1 MTDDNTQWYEVFA
14 GTDDTTRDGNIEV
27 LQGYK
32 DEAAFGAA
40 FFEQSAAAKAA
51 EDANW
56 REPFSNG
63 DDKTAKRLER
73 YLTPADLG
81 KSLFE
86 KEDLIRAS
94 SMLKPLAD
102 DATDDDL
109 KAYRE
114 QQGVPLEFEG
124 YYENLPK
131 GLVIG
136 EDDKAIVDMFVKEMH
151 EENVSP
157 TAVHRLIAS
166 YNKWEESLT
175 GEMDALD
182 KSQKA
187 ETEDLL
193 REEWGSD
200 YRANESLAAHFIQGL
215 SKEKQAE
222 LMGARMSDNRTL
234 ANDPDIAR
242 WMAKMSRE
250 LYGTQVFAPS
260 GGNTSLQNRDTR
272 KKELESWMHTDK
284 WTKEVED
291 EHLQILEQE
300 LNEQQRAQQKV
311 A

>member
-1 MTDDNTQWYEVFA
+1 MTDDNTQWYEPFA
-14 GTDDTTRDGNIEV
+14 GSDDATRDDNIKV
-27 LQGYK
+27 LEGYK
-32 DEAAFGAA
+32 DEAEFGAA

-51 EDANW
+51 KDVNW
-56 REPFSNG
+56 REPFADG
-63 DDKTAKRLER
+63 DEKSAKMFER

-81 KSLFE
+81 KSLIE
-86 KEDLIRAS
+86 KEALIRAS
-94 SMLKPLAD
+94 TMLKPLAED
-102 DATDDDL
+102 HNDDDL

-114 QQGVPLEFEG
+114 QQGVPAEFEG

-157 TAVHRLIAS
+157 AAVHRLIAT

-175 GEMDALD
+175 GEMDTLD

-193 REEWGSD
+193 REQWGSD
-200 YRANESLAAHFIQGL
+200 YRANETLAAHFIQGL
-215 SKEKQAE
+215 PKEKQAE

-234 ANDPDIAR
+234 ANDPEIAQ

-250 LYGTQVFAPS
+250 LYGTEVFVPS
-260 GGNTSLQNRDTR
+260 GGNSALQNRDSR
-272 KKELESWMHTDK
+272 EKELEIWMHTDK
-284 WTKEVED
+284 WTKEVEA
-291 EHLQILEQE
+291 EHLQILDQEINEQE
-300 LNEQQRAQQKV
+300 RAKRQV

>member
-1 MTDDNTQWYEVFA
+1 MAEENTQWYEAFA

-27 LQGYK
+27 LKGYK
-32 DEAAFGAA
+32 DEAAFGTA

-51 EDANW
+51 KDANW
-56 REPFSNG
+56 REPFADG
-63 DDKTAKRLER
+63 DEKSAKMFER

-81 KSLFE
+81 KSLIE
-86 KEDLIRAS
+86 KEALIRAS
-94 SMLKPLAD
+94 TMLKPLAD
-102 DATDDDL
+102 DHNDDDL

-114 QQGVPLEFEG
+114 QQGVPAEFEG
-124 YYENLPK
+124 YYDNLAK

-136 EDDKAIVDMFVKEMH
+136 DDDKAIVDSLVKELH
-151 EENVSP
+151 EEDASQ
-157 TAVHRLIAS
+157 AVVNRMLGW

-193 REEWGSD
+193 REQWGSD
-200 YRANESLAAHFIQGL
+200 YRANETLAAHFIQGL
-215 SKEKQAE
+215 PKEKQAE

-234 ANDPDIAR
+234 ANDPEIAQ

-250 LYGTQVFAPS
+250 LYGTQVFVSS
-260 GGNTSLQNRDTR
+260 GGNTALQNRDTR
-272 KKELESWMHTDK
+272 KKELESWMHTPK
-284 WTKEVED
+284 WNKEVEA

-300 LNEQQRAQQKV
+300 QNEQQRAERQV

>member
-1 MTDDNTQWYEVFA
+1 MADENTQWYEAFA
-14 GTDDTTRDGNIEV
+14 GSDDATRDGNIEV
-27 LQGYK
+27 LKGYK
-32 DEAAFGAA
+32 DEAAFGTA

-51 EDANW
+51 KDANW
-56 REPFSNG
+56 REPFADG
-63 DDKTAKRLER
+63 DEKSAKMFER

-81 KSLFE
+81 KSLIE
-86 KEDLIRAS
+86 KEALIRAS
-94 SMLKPLAD
+94 TMLKPLAD
-102 DATDDDL
+102 DHNDDDL

-114 QQGVPLEFEG
+114 QQGVPAEFEG

-136 EDDKAIVDMFVKEMH
+136 EDDKAIVDMFVKELH
-151 EENVSP
+151 EENASP
-157 TAVHRLIAS
+157 AIVHRLIAS

-175 GEMDALD
+175 GEMDTLD

-200 YRANESLAAHFIQGL
+200 YKANGNLTKLFIQGL
-215 SKEKQAE
+215 PEEKQAE
-222 LMGARMSDNRTL
+222 LMGARMSDNRSV
-234 ANDPDIAR
+234 ANDPDMMK

-250 LYGTQVFAPS
+250 LYGSQVFAPS
-260 GGNTSLQNRDTR
+260 GGNTSLQNRDSR
-272 KKELESWMHTDK
+272 KKELEGWMHTPK
-284 WTKEVED
+284 WTKEVEA

-300 LNEQQRAQQKV
+300 QNEQQRAERQV

>member
-1 MTDDNTQWYEVFA
+1 MTDGQEWYEDFA
-14 GTDDTTRDGNIEV
+14 GTDDATRDGNIEV

-32 DEAAFGAA
+32 DPAAFGAA
-40 FFEQSAAAKAA
+40 FFEQATAAKAA
-51 EDANW
+51 KDANW
-56 REPFSNG
+56 REPFAGG
-63 DDKTAKRLER
+63 DDKNAKRLER
-73 YLTPADLG
+73 YLTQADLA

-94 SMLKPLAD
+94 SLLKPLAD
-102 DATDDDL
+102 DATADDL

-124 YYENLPK
+124 YYENLQK

-136 EDDKAIVDMFVKEMH
+136 EDDKAIVDSLVKEMH
-151 EENVSP
+151 EENASP
-157 TAVHRLIAS
+157 AVVNRMIAW

-182 KSQKA
+182 KSQEEA
-187 ETEDLL
+187 TDDSL

-200 YRANESLAAHFIQGL
+200 YKTNKSLAAHFIQGL

-222 LMGARMSDNRTL
+222 LMGARMSDNRQLT
-234 ANDPDIAR
+234 NDPEIR
-242 WMAKMSRE
+242 QWMAKMGRE
-250 LYGTQVFAPS
+250 FYGSQVFVAS

-272 KKELESWMHTDK
+272 RKELESWMHTDK
-284 WTKEVED
+284 WTDEVEK

-300 LNEQQRAQQKV
+300 QHEQERAQRQV

>member
-1 MTDDNTQWYEVFA
+1 MSDDQQEWYEPFA
-14 GTDDTTRDGNIEV
+14 GTDEATRDDNIKV

-32 DEAAFGAA
+32 DQAAFGAA
-40 FFEQSAAAKAA
+40 HFEQAAAAKAA
-51 EDANW
+51 KDANW

-94 SMLKPLAD
+94 SLLKPLAD

-114 QQGVPLEFEG
+114 QQGVPEKFEG
-124 YYENLPK
+124 YYDNLPK

-136 EDDKAIVDMFVKEMH
+136 EDDKAIVDSLVKELH
-151 EENVSP
+151 EENASP
-157 TAVHRLIAS
+157 AVVNRIIGW

-175 GEMDALD
+175 GDMDALD
-182 KSQKA
+182 KSQEA

-200 YRANESLAAHFIQGL
+200 YRANEGQIEHFLQEL
-215 SKEKQAE
+215 PEDKRDE
-222 LMGARMSDNRTL
+222 LMGARMSDNRKL
-234 ANDPDIAR
+234 MNDPDIAR
-242 WMAKMSRE
+242 WMAKLSRE
-250 LYGTQVFAPS
+250 IYGRQAHFGP
-260 GGNTSLQNRDTR
+260 GGNASLQNRDTR
-272 KKELESWMHTDK
+272 RKELESWMHTDK
-284 WTKEVED
+284 WTDAVEK
-291 EHLQILEQE
+291 EHLQILQQEQNEQE
-300 LNEQQRAQQKV
+300 RSQRQV